1 MINLENKIFFL
12 FWISNPQTLILDA
25 ASMLVL
31 NFILYACFIYLGF
44 FVFYYLIFS
53 IAGKLIK
60 PGNIVNYVQM
70 PARFAVLIPAYKE
83 DGVIVDTVQKN
94 LLQNYPTDR
103 WDIVVIA
110 DSLNPTTVNKLR
122 SLPIITVEVSFAV
135 SRKAKAINKA
145 LSQIGNYDNIVI
157 LDADN
162 IMGRDF
168 LLKMNEKLQAGA
180 VAVQGHRTAK
190 NRNNALA
197 ILDSA
202 SEEINNHIFRYSQRV
217 IGFSSALIGS
227 GMGFKF
233 DYYKQINTNVEDVW
247 EDRELE
253 FRILKSEDTI
263 EYLHDAYVFDEKVT
277 DQTVFHNQRSK
288 WMAGQIHYL
297 RKYIFLNW
305 NKIFTGNIDLLN
317 KLVQTMSP
325 PRSIL
330 LGTLPLMIIISF
342 LFDARL
348 SYTYWLA
355 LSVCYFL
362 ALLLAIPNSMFNREL
377 LKATLKLPIT
387 ILMMFLGLFRSVK
400 SQDISYNT
408 PHGNR

>member
-1 MINLENKIFFL
+1 MLLLNLFL
-12 FWISNPQTLILDA
+12 YTLFL
-25 ASMLVL
+25 
-31 NFILYACFIYLGF
+31 YLGF
-44 FVFYYLIFS
+44 FVLYYLIFS
-53 IAGKLIK
+53 LAGKLVNPK
-60 PGNIVNYVQM
+60 DIVNYER
-70 PARFAVLIPAYKE
+70 PPGRFAVLIPAYKE
-83 DGVIVDTVQKN
+83 DGVIVDTVEKN
-94 LLQNYPTDR
+94 LLQDYPADK

-110 DSLNPTTVNKLR
+110 DSLKEETINKLKAF
-122 SLPIITVEVSFAV
+122 PIITVVVNFVV
-135 SRKAKAINKA
+135 SRKAKAINEA
-145 LSQIGNYDNIVI
+145 LSQIGDYDYVII

-162 IMGRDF
+162 IMGKDF
-168 LLKMNEKLQAGA
+168 LLKMNERLQAGA

-190 NRNNALA
+190 NKDNSLA
-197 ILDSA
+197 ILDSV

-253 FRILKSEDTI
+253 FRILKNEDTI
-263 EYLHDAYVFDEKVT
+263 EYLHDALVYDEKVT

-297 RKYIFLNW
+297 KKYIFLNW

-317 KLVQTMSP
+317 KLLQTISP

-330 LGTLPLMIIISF
+330 LGTLPVIIVISLIF
-342 LFDARL
+342 NTSL
-348 SYTYWLA
+348 SYTYWLV
-355 LSVCYFL
+355 LSGCYFL
-362 ALLLAIPNSMFNREL
+362 ALILAIPTSMLNRKL
-377 LKATLKLPIT
+377 LKATLKLPLT
-387 ILMMFLGLFRSVK
+387 ILMMFLGFFRSVK

-408 PHGNR
+408 PHGNK